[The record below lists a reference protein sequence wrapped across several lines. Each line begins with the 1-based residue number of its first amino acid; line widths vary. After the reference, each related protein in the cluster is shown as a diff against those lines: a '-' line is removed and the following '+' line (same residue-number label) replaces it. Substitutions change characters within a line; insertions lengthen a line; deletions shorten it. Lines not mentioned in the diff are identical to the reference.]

1 MSRFANVPRM
11 RKLVLLP
18 AALATVFS
26 LGFCAAAHAETPAQK
41 EHAARLATEKARTVT
56 LHQLHGGDV
65 FGTVQLQQIGRTRTA
80 VILHFTGI
88 NAPQTVITLHQGTD
102 CNDGRYAAL
111 VPQIA
116 LNPVSSA
123 SQTSRTVVE
132 LPISK
137 LESGNYLI
145 DVRNA
150 TQQRQFAQACARL
163 NY

>member
-1 MSRFANVPRM
+1 MSRFANGSGM

-18 AALATVFS
+18 ALAALVALA
-26 LGFCAAAHAETPAQK
+26 FCAAARAETPAQK
-41 EHAARLATEKARTVT
+41 AHAARLATEKARTVT

-65 FGTVQLQQIGRTRTA
+65 FGTIQLQQIGRTRTA

-88 NAPQTVITLHQGTD
+88 NAPRSVITLHQGAD

-123 SQTSRTVVE
+123 SQTSRTIVD
-132 LPISK
+132 LPMGK
-137 LESGNYLI
+137 LESGDYLI